1 MEVQQSEWIEGQD
14 VATVTYR
21 NGTVI
26 LVNRTTQA
34 FMSYMIRPQYFFSPT
49 VISQEPN
56 GDQRIA
62 FANGTVHINNAPLPS
77 TATLYERAIAQ
88 MWFRNYSNGTTET
101 RFVNGTQIRT
111 FKNLTSGLDQVTFV
125 QRVEGNVNIQ
135 VNNTISIGFSN
146 STQRFVYPPLPST
159 ATEYERAI
167 NPEYKDL
174 FLNGSSIVKFING
187 TVAFFNSTGSFVRYI
202 VAP

>member
-49 VISQEPN
+49 MISQEPN
-56 GDQRIA
+56 GDQRIT
-62 FANGTVHINNAPLPS
+62 FANGTVHINRAPLPS

-101 RFVNGTQIRT
+101 RFVNGTHIRT

-135 VNNTISIGFSN
+135 ADNSISIGFSN
-146 STQRFVYPPLPST
+146 ST
-159 ATEYERAI
+159 
-167 NPEYKDL
+167 
-174 FLNGSSIVKFING
+174 
-187 TVAFFNSTGSFVRYI
+187 
-202 VAP
+202 

>member
-125 QRVEGNVNIQ
+125 
-135 VNNTISIGFSN
+135 
-146 STQRFVYPPLPST
+146 
-159 ATEYERAI
+159 
-167 NPEYKDL
+167 
-174 FLNGSSIVKFING
+174 
-187 TVAFFNSTGSFVRYI
+187 
-202 VAP
+202 